1 MPPKKKA
8 AGGQK
13 KKKKSGAVVKKETDL
28 TLPPV
33 TTAAT
38 ASLLYAVAS
47 SNVVEMGRLVS
58 HYNFASTLS
67 TVDRNNSTPL
77 HMAAKRG
84 DTAMLEKLL
93 GFKQLPDS
101 AVNAREVSSIGG
113 YAAIHYACAGN
124 HQQALAIL
132 LGRGADV
139 NLKTQSSLEES
150 PLHICCKAGPST
162 MACAKTLVD
171 FRANVNAM
179 DSFGHNCSYWA
190 NQKGHLDMIRELGLP
205 EARAA
210 GCDEYIAMMLSRPGF
225 SMKKAKPKVISK
237 KKK

>member
-1 MPPKKKA
+1 MPPKKKI
-8 AGGQK
+8 GFK
-13 KKKKSGAVVKKETDL
+13 KKKAVAVKKVTDL

-33 TTAAT
+33 TTTAT
-38 ASLLYAVAS
+38 TSLLYAVAS
-47 SNVVEMGRLVS
+47 SDVVGMGRLVS

-67 TVDRNNSTPL
+67 AVDRNNSNPL

-84 DTAMLEKLL
+84 DAAMLRKLL
-93 GFKQLPDS
+93 EFKEHMPIS
-101 AVNAREVSSIGG
+101 AVNACEVAAIGG

-124 HQQALAIL
+124 HQQVLAIL
-132 LGRGADV
+132 INHGADV
-139 NLKTQSSLEES
+139 NVKTQSSLGES

-162 MACAKTLVD
+162 LACAKTLVD
-171 FRANVNAM
+171 ARANVNAV

-190 NQKGHLDMIRELGLP
+190 NQKGHRDMILELGLP

-210 GCDEYIAMMLSRPGF
+210 GGDEFIAMMMSRPDF
-225 SMKKAKPKVISK
+225 SMKKPKEKKAIGK